1 MLGRPEISWGDA
13 ASDEAHGKLW
23 RVVRSEARGAFESES
38 SLESFGSVLFRY
50 ALNFVD
56 LHWALN
62 YQQMKHAKTELL
74 SRLTIDRLKTQGKLV
89 ALVLLDEKAR
99 HLQYTLPA
107 ELPEVSE
114 RTRTPQYSA
123 QNL

>member
-1 MLGRPEISWGDA
+1 MYIIRCFP
-13 ASDEAHGKLW
+13 
-23 RVVRSEARGAFESES
+23 S
-38 SLESFGSVLFRY
+38 SY

-107 ELPEVSE
+107 ELPEVSN
-114 RTRTPQYSA
+114 RSNTPGGDIGFIDS
-123 QNL
+123 LGT

>member
-1 MLGRPEISWGDA
+1 MPFTI
-13 ASDEAHGKLW
+13 
-23 RVVRSEARGAFESES
+23 S
-38 SLESFGSVLFRY
+38 SLRFLHSRY

-62 YQQMKHAKTELL
+62 YHQMKNAKTELL

-114 RTRTPQYSA
+114 RERRSLRT
-123 QNL
+123 L